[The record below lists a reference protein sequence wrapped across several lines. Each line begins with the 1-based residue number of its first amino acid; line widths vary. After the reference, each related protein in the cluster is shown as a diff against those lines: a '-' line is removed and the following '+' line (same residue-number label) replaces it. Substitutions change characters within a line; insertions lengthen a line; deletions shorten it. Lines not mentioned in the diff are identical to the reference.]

1 MTATAERPA
10 APIRLNPAQVLAEL
24 FRRQAL
30 LAGLGLLFL
39 AALVPVLMLTSA
51 DPRLL
56 DGAEVWAKP
65 AKFLGSLSMYCLTTA
80 WFFGYVDPAF
90 RQGRAGRLIA
100 RGIAAAS
107 LFEIAYI
114 IFQASRGERSHF
126 NTADPLHIA
135 LYGLMG
141 LAAVGL
147 VGMSLVLAGLIVRRP
162 APGLRPAWRDAVVLG
177 LVLTFTLGG
186 GLGGYMS
193 AQTGHAV
200 GAAGGGIGG
209 ASLPLFGWSTV
220 GGDLRPPHFFGIHA
234 EQFLP
239 FFALFVPGRG
249 LASRLAVWIAAIAY
263 VAFTLAVFAQALSGR
278 PFLAI

>member
-1 MTATAERPA
+1 MTAIAERPA
-10 APIRLNPAQVLAEL
+10 MPTALNPARILAEL

-30 LAGLGLLFL
+30 LTGLGLMFL
-39 AALVPVLMLTSA
+39 AALVPVLFLASA
-51 DPRLL
+51 DPRVL

-65 AKFLGSLSMYCLTTA
+65 AKFLGSLSMYCLTSA

-90 RQGRAGRLIA
+90 RPGRTGRLIA
-100 RGIAAAS
+100 WGIALTS

-114 IFQASRGERSHF
+114 LFQAAHGERSHF
-126 NTADPLHIA
+126 NSADPLHIA
-135 LYGLMG
+135 LYALMG
-141 LAAVGL
+141 LAAVAL

-177 LVLTFTLGG
+177 LVLTFALGG

-200 GAAGGGIGG
+200 GAAEGP
-209 ASLPLFGWSTV
+209 SLPLFGWSTS

-239 FFALFVPGRG
+239 FFALFIPGCAF
-249 LASRLAVWIAAIAY
+249 ASRLAVWIAAIAY
-263 VAFTLAVFAQALSGR
+263 VAFTLAAFVQALHGQ